1 MKIQYCS
8 DLHVDFAG
16 VTLPGGEVLVI
27 AGDVAESRKVV
38 RHKQAW
44 ELLTAEEQADPKY
57 IELYRCWTFWLQQAA
72 KYERVFY
79 VLGNHEHY
87 GGRFDLTHDE
97 LRAVL
102 PANVTLMENSVVEYG
117 DVVFLG
123 ATLWT
128 NANNHD
134 QLTLYTL
141 KYGMNDYKVIKTHNK
156 SADIYH
162 KLTPETTVATHV
174 KTVNYLGETLSQY
187 ADRKVVVITHHAPSF
202 MSISEQYRGP
212 GDHHMNGGYASDLSE
227 FILDHPQI
235 KVMVHG
241 HVHSHHDYMIGTTRI
256 LARPRG
262 YKGHE
267 QIAEDFEVGS
277 FEIDDQGNFIF

>member
-1 MKIQYCS
+1 MKIQFCS
-8 DLHVDFAG
+8 DLHLEWEG
-16 VTLPGGEVLVI
+16 VTLPGGEVLVL
-27 AGDVAESRKVV
+27 AGDIAESRKVV

-57 IELYRCWTFWLQQAA
+57 VELYRCWTFWLQQTA
-72 KYERVFY
+72 KYDRVFY
-79 VLGNHEHY
+79 VAGNHEAYH
-87 GGRFDLTHDE
+87 GRFDLTHDE
-97 LRAVL
+97 LRGVL
-102 PANVTLMENSVVEYG
+102 PANVTLMENDVVEYG

-141 KYGMNDYKVIKTHNK
+141 KHNMNDYKVIKVHNK
-156 SADIYH
+156 TADIYH

-174 KTVNYLGETLSQY
+174 KTVNWFRETLPQY
-187 ADRKVVVITHHAPSF
+187 AGRKVVVITHHAPSF

-212 GDHHMNGGYASDLSE
+212 GDFHMNGGYASDLSE

-235 KVMVHG
+235 KAWWHG
-241 HVHSHHDYMIGTTRI
+241 HVHSTHDYMIGTTRI
-256 LARPRG
+256 MASPRG
-262 YKGHE
+262 YKGYE
-267 QIAEDFEVGS
+267 QCAEDFEVGT
-277 FEIDDQGNFIF
+277 FEV

>member
-8 DLHVDFAG
+8 DLHIEFGG
-16 VTLPGGEVLVI
+16 VTLPGGEVLI
-27 AGDVAESRKVV
+27 LAGDVAEARKVT
-38 RHKQAW
+38 RDKKAW

-57 IELYRCWTFWLQQAA
+57 VELYRCWTFFLFETA
-72 KYERVFY
+72 KYEKVFM
-79 VLGNHEHY
+79 VAGNHEHY
-87 GGRFDLTHDE
+87 HGRYDLTHDE

-102 PANVTLMENSVVEYG
+102 PNNVTLMENSVVEYG
-117 DVVFLG
+117 DVVFVG
-123 ATLWT
+123 STLWT

-141 KYGMNDYKVIKTHNK
+141 KHNMNDYRCIKTHNK

-174 KTVNYLGETLSQY
+174 KTVNWFRETLPKY

-202 MSISEQYRGP
+202 MSISERYRGL

-227 FILDHPQI
+227 VILDHPQI
-235 KVMVHG
+235 KTWVHG
-241 HVHSHHDYMIGTTRI
+241 HVHSTHNYLIGDTNI
-256 LARPRG
+256 LANPRG

-267 QIAEDFEVGS
+267 QCAEDFEVAT
-277 FEIDDQGNFIF
+277 FEV

>member
-1 MKIQYCS
+1 MHIQYCS
-8 DLHVDFAG
+8 DLHLEFAG
-16 VTLPGGEVLVI
+16 VTLPGGEVLVL
-27 AGDVAESRKVV
+27 AGDVAEARKVV

-87 GGRFDLTHDE
+87 GGRYDLTHAE
-97 LRAVL
+97 LRTVL
-102 PANVTLMENSVVEYG
+102 PANITLMENDVVEYQ
-117 DVVFLG
+117 DVVFVG

-134 QLTLYTL
+134 QLTMYTL
-141 KYGMNDYKVIKTHNK
+141 KYGMNDYRTIKTHNK

-162 KLTPETTVATHV
+162 KLTPEVTVATHV
-174 KTVNYLGETLSQY
+174 KTMNWLRQTLPKY
-187 ADRKVVVITHHAPSF
+187 AGRKVAVITHHAPSF
-202 MSISEQYRGP
+202 MSISERYRGL
-212 GDHHMNGGYASDLSE
+212 GEFHMNGGYASNLAED
-227 FILDHPQI
+227 ILDHPQI
-235 KVMVHG
+235 KVWVHG
-241 HVHSHHDYMIGTTRI
+241 HVHSHHDYMIGTTRV

-267 QIAEDFEVGS
+267 QCAEDFEVLTI
-277 FEIDDQGNFIF
+277 EI

>member
-8 DLHVDFAG
+8 DLHLEFAG
-16 VTLPGGEVLVI
+16 VTLPGGEVLVL
-27 AGDVAESRKVV
+27 AGDIAESRKVV
-38 RHKQAW
+38 RHKRAW
-44 ELLTAEEQADPKY
+44 EELTSEEQADPKY
-57 IELYRCWTFWLQQAA
+57 VELYRCWTFFLFETA
-72 KYERVFY
+72 KYEQVFM
-79 VLGNHEHY
+79 VAGNHEHY
-87 GGRFDLTHDE
+87 HGRYDLTHDE
-97 LRAVL
+97 LRSVL

-117 DVVFLG
+117 DVVFVG
-123 ATLWT
+123 STLWT
-128 NANNHD
+128 NANNMD

-141 KYGMNDYKVIKTHNK
+141 KYNMNDYRTIKTHNK

-174 KTVNYLGETLSQY
+174 KTVNYLRETLPKY

-202 MSISEQYRGP
+202 MSITEQYRGP
-212 GDHHMNGGYASDLSE
+212 GDFHMNGGYASDLSE

-235 KVMVHG
+235 KVHIHG
-241 HVHSHHDYMIGTTRI
+241 HVHSVHDYLLGDTRV

-267 QIAEDFEVGS
+267 QCAEVFEVATV
-277 FEIDDQGNFIF
+277 EV

>member
-1 MKIQYCS
+1 MNIQYCS
-8 DLHVDFAG
+8 DLHLEFSG
-16 VTLPGGEVLVI
+16 VTLPGGEVLVL
-27 AGDVAESRKVV
+27 AGDVAEARGVI
-38 RHKQAW
+38 RHKKAW
-44 ELLTAEEQADPKY
+44 EELTAEQQSDPKY
-57 IELYRCWTFWLQQAA
+57 IELYRCWTFFLFETA
-72 KYERVFY
+72 KYDRVFY
-79 VLGNHEHY
+79 VGGNHEAYH
-87 GGRFDLTHDE
+87 GRFDLFHDE
-97 LRAVL
+97 LRSVL
-102 PANVTLMENSVVEYG
+102 PANITLMENDAVEYG
-117 DVVFLG
+117 GVVFLG

-128 NANNHD
+128 NANNND

-174 KTVNYLGETLSQY
+174 KTLNWLRQTLPQY
-187 ADRKVVVITHHAPSF
+187 AGRKVVVITHHAPSF

-235 KVMVHG
+235 KVWWHG
-241 HVHSHHDYMIGTTRI
+241 HVHSRHDYMIGTSRV
-256 LARPRG
+256 LANPRG

-267 QIAEDFEVGS
+267 QCAEDFEVLTI
-277 FEIDDQGNFIF
+277 EV

>member
-8 DLHVDFAG
+8 DLHLEWGG
-16 VTLPGGEVLVI
+16 VTLPGGEVLI
-27 AGDVAESRKVV
+27 LAGDVCESRKVV

-57 IELYRCWTFWLQQAA
+57 VELYRCWTFWLQQTA

-79 VLGNHEHY
+79 VLGNHEFY
-87 GGRFDLTHDE
+87 SGRFDLVHDE
-97 LRAVL
+97 LRAIL
-102 PANVTLMENSVVEYG
+102 PDNVTLLENEVVEYK
-117 DVVFLG
+117 DIIWMG

-141 KYGMNDYKVIKTHNK
+141 KYNMNDYRCIKVHNK

-174 KTVNYLGETLSQY
+174 KTVNWFRETLPQY
-187 ADRKVVVITHHAPSF
+187 TDQKVVMITHHAPSF
-202 MSISEQYRGP
+202 KSISPQYSGP

-227 FILDHPQI
+227 LILDHPQI
-235 KVMVHG
+235 KVMIHG
-241 HVHSHHDYMIGTTRI
+241 HVHSQHWYTIGDTLV
-256 LARPRG
+256 LANPRG

-267 QIAEDFEVGS
+267 QIAEDFAVLTIEV
-277 FEIDDQGNFIF
+277 